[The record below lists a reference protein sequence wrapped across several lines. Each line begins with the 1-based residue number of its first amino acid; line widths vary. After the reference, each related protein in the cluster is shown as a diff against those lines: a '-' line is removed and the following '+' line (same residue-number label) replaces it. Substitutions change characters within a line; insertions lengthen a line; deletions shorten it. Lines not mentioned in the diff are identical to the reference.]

1 MTLIVCSLTGAFVFI
16 DTLGYPTVKTQGF
29 GGGPAFYPQVL
40 AGTLVGLAILIVLQ
54 DLRQKKPAGSLVNGD
69 SDPTRDNNYRSIAVL
84 MCLCVA
90 SILAMRYAGFL
101 LSGFLL
107 TFLSVLLIKPSSDY
121 RQIIL
126 YFLYSLSLMALVYV
140 VFELLVGIQLPGS
153 SLR

>member
-1 MTLIVCSLTGAFVFI
+1 
-16 DTLGYPTVKTQGF
+16 
-29 GGGPAFYPQVL
+29 
-40 AGTLVGLAILIVLQ
+40 
-54 DLRQKKPAGSLVNGD
+54 
-69 SDPTRDNNYRSIAVL
+69 
-84 MCLCVA
+84 
-90 SILAMRYAGFL
+90 L

-107 TFLSVLLIKPSSDY
+107 TFLSVLLIKPSSGY

>member
-1 MTLIVCSLTGAFVFI
+1 
-16 DTLGYPTVKTQGF
+16 
-29 GGGPAFYPQVL
+29 
-40 AGTLVGLAILIVLQ
+40 
-54 DLRQKKPAGSLVNGD
+54 
-69 SDPTRDNNYRSIAVL
+69 
-84 MCLCVA
+84 
-90 SILAMRYAGFL
+90 MRYAGFL

-107 TFLSVLLIKPSSDY
+107 TFLSVLLIKPSSGY